1 MSQPSNKLKR
11 KTIIDEMW
19 LHYYNDALLKR
30 GLITETIHR
39 KMKLEINL
47 RTQRLMNKRKE

>member
-1 MSQPSNKLKR
+1 MSQTSNKLKR
-11 KTIIDEMW
+11 KAIIDEMW